1 MSTTIE
7 NKEYRSPLYKLV
19 AFFKKSRDGWKRKCQ
34 EAKKVAKRLA
44 NHIVKLKQ
52 SRNRWKVLARQ
63 YRIEVQQLQRELAT
77 VKISL
82 P

>member
-1 MSTTIE
+1 MSATVENTT
-7 NKEYRSPLYKLV
+7 YRSPVGKLL

-34 EAKKVAKRLA
+34 EAKKVAKRLF

-52 SRNRWKVLARQ
+52 SRNQWKARARQ
-63 YRIEVQQLQRELAT
+63 YRAEVQQLQRELAE

-82 P
+82 R